1 MASPI
6 PNQLSPGVNVSEIDL
21 SQFVQPQAANSAGM
35 VGVFNWGPGSV
46 ATTVSSESELAAVFG
61 NPTLDP
67 SDTLSEED
75 FFAASNFLKYSN
87 NLKVVRV
94 VPSGDANA
102 TSLDPGITSIGNC
115 TNRIIK
121 NEDEFRALGGFS
133 AENGIEPLSQFRGR
147 YAGNFGNSLRVIAYD
162 GSTSETTNPQY
173 VDYTLARGY
182 AAGTT
187 GIQEGTIGYTFS
199 FEYVDGI
206 SFDGSPILVTGIT
219 ANASLKYLTITLL
232 SPGLC
237 AGLFID
243 SLSRANGFETLY
255 ATGSSAANILLTG
268 TGSNPTG
275 NYINYYSVED
285 ASIGSGVK
293 YNPFSKYNISSVSN
307 INPKNIF
314 AKPNPN
320 IPDAVD
326 IILLDGDHTN
336 MNYAARVG
344 GTLPSVPT
352 KPITRLFNF
361 QYSGLSAHFGEL
373 IFNETLFDLYRNTWS
388 RTYKDIFN
396 QEKTTTLSVFNNG
409 WALLAGMTTPSTG
422 RILNR
427 TVNGVASPVTGL
439 TFIANATLSTVRE
452 DFAYGLKQFGR
463 STANT
468 SVENREDFSVA
479 RIFQNVPG
487 TSEYARSQGGS
498 NDEISI
504 AVLDVGGKFGPKNAV
519 LERFELLS
527 KATDGK
533 NLDGEAIFY
542 RDYINTNSKYVYMTK
557 PFSFVGGGSTLA
569 PASTAFGDITSRYV
583 LPDGNTYIING
594 YYEASFGFGASSTS
608 NPTDQEKIGG
618 YSVFAD
624 DESAVDIL
632 FMQESSVPND
642 ATSQQALVEKTVYE
656 TVIEPRKDTLFVLP
670 TPKPASATQ
679 HTSQATSY
687 AINYRKSSLNLPPNS
702 YTILVAGR
710 KLFFDTF
717 NNQIRKMSLAS
728 DVAGILSA
736 QEIPWESPAGFARGG
751 LRNVIRLETNF
762 NKTNRDDLYKNQINF
777 FVEFNDGTGTAL
789 FGDKTLLVKPSAFDR
804 INVRRVFI
812 AAEKAIAKAAKYSL
826 FEFNDEFSRSQFRNL
841 VNPFLASIQSQRGI
855 SDFRVVCDESNNTSE
870 VIANNQFVA
879 DIYIKP
885 AKSINFVQLNFI
897 ATKGDF
903 NLTVTE

>member
-87 NLKVVRV
+87 NLKVVRI
-94 VPSGDANA
+94 VPTGDANA
-102 TSLDPGITSIGNC
+102 TSLDPGIISIANC
-115 TNRIIK
+115 NNRIIK

-133 AENGIEPLSQFRGR
+133 ANNGIETLSQFRAR
-147 YAGNFGNSLRVIAYD
+147 YAGNFGNSLRVVVYD
-162 GSTSETTNPQY
+162 GSTSESSNPQY
-173 VDYTLARGY
+173 VDYTIARGY
-182 AAGTT
+182 SSGTT
-187 GIQEGTIGYTFS
+187 GINEGTIGYTFS
-199 FEYVDGI
+199 YEYVDGI
-206 SFDGSPILVTGIT
+206 SFDGSPILVTGT
-219 ANASLKYLTITLL
+219 TGNSSLRYLTVTLL

-243 SLSRANGFETLY
+243 QLSRANGFETLY
-255 ATGSSAANILLTG
+255 ATGTTAANITLTG

-275 NYINYYSVED
+275 NYVNYHSIED
-285 ASIGSGVK
+285 ASVGGGVK
-293 YNPFSKYNISSVSN
+293 YNPFSKYNISSASN

-320 IPDAVD
+320 ISDAVD
-326 IILLDGDHTN
+326 IIFLDGDHTN
-336 MNYAARVG
+336 MQYAARVG
-344 GTLPSVPT
+344 GTLSSAPT

-361 QYSGLSAHFGEL
+361 EYSGLSAHFGDL
-373 IFNETLFDLYRNTWS
+373 IFNQTLFDLYRNTWS

-396 QEKTTTLSVFNNG
+396 QDKTNTTSTFTNG
-409 WALLAGMTTPSTG
+409 WAMLLGMTTPVSP
-422 RILNR
+422 R
-427 TVNGVASPVTGL
+427 TLYETLNGVTFAVSGL
-439 TFIANATLSTVRE
+439 TFQANGNLASIRE
-452 DFAYGLKQFGR
+452 DFAYGVKQFGR

-533 NLDGEAIFY
+533 NLDGEATFY
-542 RDYINTNSKYVYMTK
+542 RDYINTNSKYVYLTK
-557 PFSFVGGGSTLA
+557 PFTFTSGATLA
-569 PASTAFGDITSRYV
+569 LASTAFNDITSKYI
-583 LPDGNTYIING
+583 LSDGNSYTING

-608 NPTDQEKIGG
+608 NPTDQEKISA

-624 DESAVDIL
+624 DDSAVDIL
-632 FMQESSVPND
+632 FMQESSIAND
-642 ATSQQALVEKTVYE
+642 SRSEQALVEKTVYD

-670 TPKPASATQ
+670 TPKPASPTQ